1 MKYTIE
7 TTINLPVERIIEL
20 FDDRENL
27 SEWQKGFVSFEHV
40 SGEAG
45 QVGAKSRLKYD
56 MNGRKI
62 DMIETII
69 KRNLPDE
76 FSGTYD
82 ADGVHNIIVNRFH
95 TQSANITKWE
105 VESEFVF
112 SNMMMKIM
120 GFVVPW
126 LFKKQT
132 KDFMQDFKNFAE
144 KNS

>member
-27 SEWQKGFVSFEHV
+27 SEWQKGFVSFEHE

-95 TQSANITKWE
+95 AQSANITKWE

-120 GFVVPW
+120 GFVAPW